1 MHAIHLPKTSGLRW
15 HVRRLVPGGLLLLLF
30 ALSSC
35 LGSSPSAPS
44 LQGTDL
50 GSVPAPTFQL
60 VDQTG
65 ATIQLSALKGHPVVL
80 TFMYSHCPG
89 PCPLLA
95 SKLYK
100 ASQILGKQAQQVT
113 WLAVSLDPHG
123 DTPASATQFVAV
135 HQLTGQLHFL
145 LGTTIQLEP
154 IWKAYFVTVESQL
167 NAQGTGSTIMHSVGV
182 FLLDQQG
189 RERVYLNDTMT
200 PQQLATDLHLLLT
213 G

>member
-1 MHAIHLPKTSGLRW
+1 MHTVHLPKTPACCW
-15 HVRRLVPGGLLLLLF
+15 PARRLAPGGLLILVL

-35 LGSSPSAPS
+35 LGSSPSAPT

-50 GSVPAPTFQL
+50 GSTPAPTFQL

-65 ATIQLSALKGHPVVL
+65 ATISLAALKGHPVVL
-80 TFMYSHCPG
+80 TFMYTHCPG

-95 SKLYK
+95 SKFYK
-100 ASQILGKQAQQVT
+100 ASQLLGKQAQQVK

-123 DTPASATQFVAV
+123 DTPVTATQFVAV
-135 HQLTGQLHFL
+135 HQLTGLLHFL
-145 LGTTIQLEP
+145 MGTTAQLEP
-154 IWKAYFVTVESQL
+154 VWNNYFVVVESQVDI
-167 NAQGTGSTIMHSVGV
+167 QGTTTMTHSVGV

-200 PQQLATDLHLLLT
+200 PQQLATDLHVLLT
-213 G
+213 S

>member
-1 MHAIHLPKTSGLRW
+1 MHAVHLPKTTGLRW
-15 HVRRLVPGGLLLLLF
+15 HLRRLVPGGLLLLLL

-50 GSVPAPTFQL
+50 GSLPAPTFQL

-65 ATIQLSALKGHPVVL
+65 ATIQLSELKGHPVVL
-80 TFMYSHCPG
+80 TFMYTHCPG

-100 ASQILGKQAQQVT
+100 ASQTLGKQAQQVE

-135 HQLTGQLHFL
+135 HQLQGRLHFL
-145 LGTTIQLEP
+145 LGTTTQLEP
-154 IWKAYFVTVESQL
+154 VWKAYFQTVESL
-167 NAQGTGSTIMHSVGV
+167 PNAQGTGSTLMHSVGV

-189 RERVYLNDTMT
+189 RERVYLNDSLN
-200 PQQLATDLHLLLT
+200 PQMLAADLHTLLA